1 MARLASTELDVF
13 PLCLGG
19 NVFGWTIDEER
30 SFAVLDAYAAAKKKD
45 KDAPP
50 FKDYKGVHIG
60 MTTDEARKVL
70 GSPADKGDVQ
80 DFYSFNDK
88 ETAQLYYD
96 SEHKV
101 FAISVTYLGGSA
113 VPEPKSVLGAD
124 ADRKDDGSIY
134 KMIRFP
140 KAGCWVSYT
149 RTSGDSPRTGMPRSP
164 PPMKPAPEPK

>member
-1 MARLASTELDVF
+1 MLRFSRRTLTLPAVSLLA
-13 PLCLGG
+13 
-19 NVFGWTIDEER
+19 
-30 SFAVLDAYAAAKKKD
+30 FALACAAAGSRAQDGSDKD

-50 FKDYKGVHIG
+50 LKDYKGVHIG

-70 GSPADKGDVQ
+70 GSPADKGDTQ

-88 ETAQLYYD
+88 ESAQLYYD

-113 VPEPKSVLGAD
+113 VPEPKSVRAAD
-124 ADRKDDGSIY
+124 ADRKDDGSVY

-149 RTSGDSPRTGMPRSP
+149 RTSGDSPMTIVTMQKLQP
-164 PPMKPAPEPK
+164 

>member
-1 MARLASTELDVF
+1 MLRFSRRSLTLPTVSLLA
-13 PLCLGG
+13 
-19 NVFGWTIDEER
+19 
-30 SFAVLDAYAAAKKKD
+30 FALAFAAAGARAQNGSDKD

-70 GSPADKGDVQ
+70 GSPADKGDTQ

-88 ETAQLYYD
+88 ESAQLYYD

-149 RTSGDSPRTGMPRSP
+149 RTSGDSPMTIVTMQKLQP
-164 PPMKPAPEPK
+164 

>member
-1 MARLASTELDVF
+1 MLRFSRRTLTLPAVSLLA
-13 PLCLGG
+13 
-19 NVFGWTIDEER
+19 
-30 SFAVLDAYAAAKKKD
+30 FALAFAAAGARAQNGSDKD

-50 FKDYKGVHIG
+50 FHDYKGVHIG

-70 GSPADKGDVQ
+70 GSPADKGDTQ

-88 ETAQLYYD
+88 ESAQLYYD

-149 RTSGDSPRTGMPRSP
+149 RTSGDSPMTIVTMQKLQP
-164 PPMKPAPEPK
+164 

>member
-1 MARLASTELDVF
+1 MLRFSRRSLTLHALSLLLAALAFAAGARAQNGADK
-13 PLCLGG
+13 
-19 NVFGWTIDEER
+19 N
-30 SFAVLDAYAAAKKKD
+30 

-50 FKDYKGVHIG
+50 FHDYKGVHIG

-70 GSPADKGDVQ
+70 GSPADKGDTQ
-80 DFYSFNDK
+80 DSYSFNDK
-88 ETAQLYYD
+88 ESAQLYYD

-149 RTSGDSPRTGMPRSP
+149 RTSGDSPMTIVTMQKLQP
-164 PPMKPAPEPK
+164 

>member
-1 MARLASTELDVF
+1 MLRFSRRTLTLPAVSLFAFALAF
-13 PLCLGG
+13 
-19 NVFGWTIDEER
+19 
-30 SFAVLDAYAAAKKKD
+30 AAAGARAQNGSDKD

-70 GSPADKGDVQ
+70 GSPADKGDTQ

-88 ETAQLYYD
+88 ESAQLYYD

-149 RTSGDSPRTGMPRSP
+149 RTSGDSPMTIVTMQKLQP
-164 PPMKPAPEPK
+164 

>member
-1 MARLASTELDVF
+1 MLRFSRRSLTLPVLSLLTLALAFAAVARAQSGTD
-13 PLCLGG
+13 
-19 NVFGWTIDEER
+19 
-30 SFAVLDAYAAAKKKD
+30 KD

-50 FKDYKGVHIG
+50 FHDYKGVHIG

-70 GSPADKGDVQ
+70 GSPADKGDTQ

-88 ETAQLYYD
+88 ESAQLYYD

-149 RTSGDSPRTGMPRSP
+149 RTSGDSPMTIVTMQKLQP
-164 PPMKPAPEPK
+164 

>member
-1 MARLASTELDVF
+1 MLRFSRRSLTLPVLSLLLLALA
-13 PLCLGG
+13 
-19 NVFGWTIDEER
+19 
-30 SFAVLDAYAAAKKKD
+30 FAVGARAQNAIADKD

-50 FKDYKGVHIG
+50 FHDYKGVHIG

-70 GSPADKGDVQ
+70 GSPADKGDTQ

-88 ETAQLYYD
+88 ESAQLYYD

-149 RTSGDSPRTGMPRSP
+149 RTSGDSPMTIVTMQKLQP
-164 PPMKPAPEPK
+164 

>member
-1 MARLASTELDVF
+1 MLRFSRRSLTLHALSLLLAALAFAAGARAQNGADK
-13 PLCLGG
+13 
-19 NVFGWTIDEER
+19 N
-30 SFAVLDAYAAAKKKD
+30 

-50 FKDYKGVHIG
+50 FHDYKGVHIG

-70 GSPADKGDVQ
+70 GSPADKGDTQ

-88 ETAQLYYD
+88 ESAQLYYD

-149 RTSGDSPRTGMPRSP
+149 RTSGDSPMTIVTMQKLQP
-164 PPMKPAPEPK
+164 

>member
-1 MARLASTELDVF
+1 MLRFSRRTLTLPAVSLLA
-13 PLCLGG
+13 
-19 NVFGWTIDEER
+19 
-30 SFAVLDAYAAAKKKD
+30 FALAFAAAGARAQNGSDKD

-70 GSPADKGDVQ
+70 GSPADKGDTQ

-88 ETAQLYYD
+88 ESAQLYYD

-149 RTSGDSPRTGMPRSP
+149 RTSGDSPMTIVTMQKLQP
-164 PPMKPAPEPK
+164 